1 MIFKRRRQRI
11 RKMPNAKFTNDSL
24 VTFFALTFLL
34 SLPFYI
40 LCALAYQSIIG
51 NPNSGP
57 IYIALVTITP
67 IASASILTFRRHG
80 NRGLK
85 KLLRRTFD
93 IKRITKKRW
102 YIVIFLL
109 SPFIFLLSLMWVV
122 LSGASAPPALTPFA
136 ALPAVILFF
145 FLLAAGEEVGWM
157 GYAYEAL
164 QAQGSAL
171 RAALVLGMIWALWH
185 VPFFV
190 FMMPDPFVLI
200 PQILSLVG
208 IRILIVWIFNNTGK
222 SVFAAILFH
231 AVDNAAL
238 VTFPEIMAV
247 KPRGPIVYSS
257 LVMIAAIVVILLWGW
272 RSLARYRFTAELKG
286 TLRE

>member
-1 MIFKRRRQRI
+1 
-11 RKMPNAKFTNDSL
+11 MPNAKSTYDSRL
-24 VTFFALTFLL
+24 TFFTLTFLL
-34 SLPFYI
+34 SLPFYT
-40 LCALAYQSIIG
+40 LSALAYLSIIG
-51 NPNSGP
+51 NPDTGY
-57 IYIALVTITP
+57 IYIALFTITP
-67 IASASILTFRRHG
+67 IASASILTFRRQG

-85 KLLRRTFD
+85 ELLWKIFD
-93 IKRITKKRW
+93 FNRITRKRW
-102 YIVIFLL
+102 YIAIFLL
-109 SPFIFLLSLMWVV
+109 SPFIFLLSSMWVV
-122 LSGASAPPALTPFA
+122 LSDAMVPPTLAPLA

-157 GYAYEAL
+157 GYAYEPL

-185 VPFFV
+185 LPFFV

-222 SVFAAILFH
+222 SVFAAIMFH

-238 VTFPEIMAV
+238 LTFPKIMAV
-247 KPRGPIVYSS
+247 KPWGPTVYCS
-257 LVMIAAIVVILLWGW
+257 LVMIAAIVVILLWGH
-272 RSLARYRFTAELKG
+272 RSLARYRFTAESKG
-286 TLRE
+286 TFRE